1 MVANVICIL
10 VGALLVV
17 IALNDIFQSV
27 VVPRATGRRYRP
39 SYYWWRTAWIVWP
52 KLAWRMYAS
61 DDDRR
66 EDFLA
71 IFAPMMLILLIALWL
86 AMLIVGY
93 ALALWGL
100 RSGITPAVRSFDDA
114 LYFSGT
120 SLLTIGFGD
129 IVARS
134 SAPRMISILAAIS
147 GLTLLSITTAYIFL
161 LFGSFQARESFVVL
175 IGARAGAPTSGVN
188 LLAIAGYSGTRS
200 SLTNLMMEAQGWT
213 ARLMETHLAYP
224 VLAYFRSSHDY
235 ESWIGTLGTL
245 LDAAI
250 LIMTTV
256 EDPQC
261 GEAHIFYNIGRHATA
276 DLYRYFR
283 FTGANESVG
292 IERSEFENAC
302 DRLAAAGYTI
312 RNRDESWARF
322 SGLRST
328 YAGQLNIMARFFEIP
343 PLRWIGDR
351 STLAHPHN
359 V

>member
-1 MVANVICIL
+1 MAVNVICIL
-10 VGALLVV
+10 AGCVLV
-17 IALNDIFQSV
+17 IAGLNDLFQSV
-27 VVPRATGRRYRP
+27 VVPRASGRRYRP
-39 SYYWWRTAWIVWP
+39 SFYFWRTVWSLWP
-52 KLAWRMYAS
+52 TIAWRLYRD

-71 IFAPMMLILLIALWL
+71 VFAPLMLISLIALWL

-93 ALALWGL
+93 ALVLWGL
-100 RSGITPAVRSFDDA
+100 RSGITPPVRSFGDA

-134 SAPRMISILAAIS
+134 PAPRMISIFAAIS
-147 GLTLLSITTAYIFL
+147 GLSLLSIATAYIFL
-161 LFGSFQARESFVVL
+161 LFGAFQSREAFVVL

-188 LLAIAGYSGTRS
+188 LLAIAGYSGTRG
-200 SLTNLMMEAQGWT
+200 SLSHLMMEAQEWA

-224 VLAYFRSSHDY
+224 VLTYFRSSHDY
-235 ESWIGTLGTL
+235 ESWVGTLGTL
-245 LDAAI
+245 LDAAT

-261 GEAHIFYNIGRHATA
+261 GEAHIFYNIGRHATS

-283 FTGANESVG
+283 FTGAMESVG
-292 IERSEFENAC
+292 IEREEFEHAC
-302 DRLAAAGYTI
+302 DRLVAAGYNV
-312 RNRDESWARF
+312 RDRDEAWLRF
-322 SGLRST
+322 SGLRSM
-328 YAGQLNIMARFFEIP
+328 YAGQLNVMARFFEIP

-351 STLAHPHN
+351 STLAPPH
-359 V
+359 